1 MFEVKLDGID
11 QLLRKFDSFGKQI
24 EELHKTVPEELVAWQ
39 RDDMRRKFPTVDVD
53 ASETETAASTEI
65 FPRSRID
72 EGHHPSGG
80 GPKQHAIG
88 RAAPRQHRINRAPP
102 QQHRGPLP
110 RSNRPILREE
120 LARKLHDRM
129 LKLASEAMKW
139 P

>member
-72 EGHHPSGG
+72 G
-80 GPKQHAIG
+80 
-88 RAAPRQHRINRAPP
+88 AAPRQHRINRAPP